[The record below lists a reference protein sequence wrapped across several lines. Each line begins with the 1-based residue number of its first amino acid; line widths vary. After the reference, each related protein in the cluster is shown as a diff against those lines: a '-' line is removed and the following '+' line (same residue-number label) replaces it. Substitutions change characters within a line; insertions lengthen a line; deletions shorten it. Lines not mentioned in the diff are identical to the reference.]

1 MTACRVWWV
10 AAMGAAW
17 WKQAVGTEFISSTTA
32 SVAHWLLLEG
42 KTVRSFRAEVLLYY
56 LLAHNS

>member
-1 MTACRVWWV
+1 
-10 AAMGAAW
+10 MGAAW
-17 WKQAVGTEFISSTTA
+17 WKQAVGAEFISSTTA
-32 SVAHWLLLEG
+32 SVARWLLLEG